1 LKTQKTGN
9 HDDYRS
15 KRSMCYTFRLSF
27 YYVSCL
33 RSARTFNNIEFNF
46 LTFGQGFETIFLNG
60 REMNENVAAVFSFD
74 EAITFFCA
82 KPFYFTVHD
91 KSS

>member
-1 LKTQKTGN
+1 MITGP
-9 HDDYRS
+9 
-15 KRSMCYTFRLSF
+15 KGLCVTFRLSF
-27 YYVSCL
+27 NYVSCL
-33 RSARTFNNIEFNF
+33 RSARTFNNMEFNI

>member
-1 LKTQKTGN
+1 MKTQKTGN

-15 KRSMCYTFRLSF
+15 KMSMCYTFRLSF